1 MGTRRRFLILTCV
14 DLENPDLE
22 SEQHSNQDGIDGA

>member
-1 MGTRRRFLILTCV
+1 MGILTCV